1 MTLERDALL
10 RAIIANPDEDTP
22 RLVYADWLE
31 EHGEAKRAAFIRAK
45 IDFHNRENADTEAAY
60 VYQFLQSSYAGGNA
74 AIDWSKI
81 DLELAA
87 IHTADA
93 AAYRNACN
101 LKPKAEG
108 VPRMKGIQ
116 FEGDVRGFLCA
127 ITANDG
133 ESFLE
138 HGEEIFRHAPITDV
152 TFNYL
157 DASDAREIVKR
168 GFLARIRDL
177 AIWDMEE
184 SQPLAVFGSHPDAAG
199 VRSLELLATDQ
210 DDAELVNALA
220 RGKHWTG
227 LRTLKL
233 GELGEDDEEI
243 SDAHQT
249 RLFRKPVFAGLRK
262 LVADECRLGDAAARA
277 IAAGGMPELRYLDLS
292 FNRIG
297 EEGFRAISRSK
308 GLSNLRYLDLSV
320 NRIYDDAAYA
330 EVINSANLA
339 KLTVLRLV
347 GDETAAL
354 DSTPLTKPGRG
365 QGLRVLDLEGVHLGH
380 FAVLELT
387 ACPAVRGLWYLD
399 LNNTNQ
405 SSAGQETLLLG
416 SQFESLAFLSLTHNK
431 LNVRAARAIA
441 KMAPPSLQWLELES
455 NPLTPNGLAALADSP
470 NLGGL
475 NYLSV
480 SGPATSKGFKKLKKR
495 FGKALHRVT

>member
-1 MTLERDALL
+1 MTSEREALL
-10 RAIIANPDEDTP
+10 RAICANPDEDTP

-45 IDFHNRENADTEAAY
+45 IDYYNRENADTEAAY
-60 VYQFLQSSYAGGNA
+60 VYQFLQGSGAGVNA

-81 DLELAA
+81 DPELAA
-87 IHTADA
+87 IHSADTAIT
-93 AAYRNACN
+93 RNACT

-127 ITANDG
+127 IIANDG
-133 ESFLE
+133 ESFLQ

-157 DASDAREIVKR
+157 DPSDAREIAKR
-168 GFLARIRDL
+168 GLLARIRAL
-177 AIWDMEE
+177 TIWEMDETQ
-184 SQPLAVFGSHPDAAG
+184 SLAVLGSHPDAAG
-199 VRSLELLATDQ
+199 VRSLDLMTTDE
-210 DDAELVNALA
+210 DDAALVHALC

-227 LRTLKL
+227 LRKLEL
-233 GELGEDDEEI
+233 GELGEDDEI
-243 SDAHQT
+243 PDAHQT

-262 LVADECRLGDAAARA
+262 LIAWDCHLGDAAARA

-292 FNRIG
+292 MNDIG
-297 EEGFRAISRSK
+297 EEGFRAIARSK
-308 GLSNLRYLDLSV
+308 GLANLRYLDLGV
-320 NRIYDDAAYA
+320 NHMYDDAAYS
-330 EVINSANLA
+330 ELINSANLA
-339 KLTVLRLV
+339 NLTVLRLA

-365 QGLRVLDLEGVHLGH
+365 PGLRVLELDHVQVGRFTV
-380 FAVLELT
+380 FELT
-387 ACPAVRGLWYLD
+387 ACPAVHGLWYLD

-405 SSAGQETLLLG
+405 SSAGQESLLLG

-441 KMAPPSLQWLELES
+441 SMAPLSLQWLELYG

-475 NYLSV
+475 KYLSV
-480 SGPATSKGFKKLKKR
+480 SGPATSTGFKKLKKR
-495 FGKALHRVT
+495 FGKALNRVT